1 LEWTKGNNPTLLIIW
16 DKIVFMINDP
26 EVAKKANVTAKTEL
40 DIKVIDDPHKVAD
53 LKQKVLDFLNLPP
66 SAKRAIQILHV
77 NYAIICSLPQLTMKI
92 PSQTI
97 QSNIT
102 ANVSAAAAAAA
113 AIKKIGPESLPATGI
128 KSENM
133 TSPSP

>member
-1 LEWTKGNNPTLLIIW
+1 
-16 DKIVFMINDP
+16 MINDP

-40 DIKVIDDPHKVAD
+40 DIKVLDDPHKVAD

-66 SAKRAIQILHV
+66 SDRRAIQILDV
-77 NYAIICSLPQLTMKI
+77 NYAIICSLPQITMKI
-92 PSQTI
+92 PSQGV
-97 QSNIT
+97 QSNTT
-102 ANVSAAAAAAA
+102 ANISTSAAA
-113 AIKKIGPESLPATGI
+113 IRGLSPESLSATGI

>member
-1 LEWTKGNNPTLLIIW
+1 
-16 DKIVFMINDP
+16 
-26 EVAKKANVTAKTEL
+26 
-40 DIKVIDDPHKVAD
+40 
-53 LKQKVLDFLNLPP
+53 LNLPP
-66 SAKRAIQILHV
+66 SAKRAIQILDV

-97 QSNIT
+97 QSNVT
-102 ANVSAAAAAAA
+102 ANVSAAAAA

>member
-1 LEWTKGNNPTLLIIW
+1 M
-16 DKIVFMINDP
+16 V
-26 EVAKKANVTAKTEL
+26 
-40 DIKVIDDPHKVAD
+40 HKVAD

-66 SAKRAIQILHV
+66 SAKRAIQILDV

-97 QSNIT
+97 QSSIT
-102 ANVSAAAAAAA
+102 ANVSAAAA
-113 AIKKIGPESLPATGI
+113 AIKKIGPESLLATGI